1 MCKYTK
7 SIVFFFALLT
17 VSCSMQEK
25 DFKDNRE
32 NPGRVFYASIE
43 VPVGEAET
51 KVYAD
56 DDLSVL
62 WHEDD
67 RVSIFNKNTY
77 NQEYRFTGKTGSN
90 AGSFEKVTSGG
101 FVTGNPLSSV
111 YSVYPYSASTE
122 ISNQGLISV
131 DLPSTQTY
139 AQHSFGPKANT
150 MVSVSSDEMLL
161 FKNVGGYLV
170 LRLYGEDVEVSSITL
185 KGNNDEKLAGKA
197 TVSIISGGNPSVEM
211 NSDATKEITLT
222 CENPVT
228 IGNTATGYTEFWFVT
243 PPVSFSKGITIRVNG
258 PNGSYFEKSSS
269 KAISIGRN
277 TISRMAA
284 IEVELS
290 GGEDGFVVFKDDNFK
305 AYCVENFDTDKDG
318 KISIDEALAVTKI
331 DVNTEHITSLNGI
344 EYFENITELICKGPG
359 RDTRGGL
366 TTIDLTRNI
375 KLVKLNC
382 SYNLL
387 SSVDVSNNA
396 ELTSLSL
403 IYNRLKSLDVS
414 KNVALIGLGC
424 SGNQLSSIDVSN
436 NTELID
442 FACSH
447 NELLTLDVSKN
458 AALVRL
464 YCPSNRLTS
473 LEIKNKTKLDE
484 IDCSSNQLTSL
495 DVSNNTALSVLWCD
509 SNLLTVLDVSSCSA
523 LYQLECT
530 DNQLTSLDV
539 SNNYKFNVLKCTGNP
554 NLSELWLR
562 DGQTIHI
569 LKYDS
574 NITTIKYRDI
584 DDVTAIDLGLS
595 VKWASCNLGAEK
607 PEDYGDYYAWGETE
621 VKDDYSK
628 ATYKW
633 TNGSPYLL
641 LKYCPEDKASGWWG
655 GEGTPDGKVQL
666 DMDDDVARKKLGNN
680 WRMPTEEEF
689 VELINN
695 CTWEWTMENGVSG
708 KKITSNING
717 NSIFL
722 PAAGRYIGRSVFAP
736 ESHGSYWLRSINT
749 DSPDN
754 ALTMSIAP
762 GNVGAGSSDSRF
774 SGQSIRPVTK

>member
-1 MCKYTK
+1 MKMCNYTK
-7 SIVFFFALLT
+7 SIVFFFALLA

-25 DFKDNRE
+25 DFKDSRE
-32 NPGRVFYASIE
+32 NPGKVFYASIE

-197 TVSIISGGNPSVEM
+197 AVSIFSGGNPSVEM
-211 NSDATKEITLT
+211 NSDAAKEITLT
-222 CENPVT
+222 CDNPVT
-228 IGNTATGYTEFWFVT
+228 IGNTAAGYTEFWFVT

-277 TISRMAA
+277 TVSRMAA

-305 AYCVENFDTDKDG
+305 AYCVENFDTDG
-318 KISIDEALAVTKI
+318 NGEISFKEASVIDTI
-331 DVNTEHITSLNGI
+331 RVNTDNIYSVQGI
-344 EYFENITELICKGPG
+344 EHMSN
-359 RDTRGGL
+359 
-366 TTIDLTRNI
+366 
-375 KLVKLNC
+375 LVYLNC
-382 SYNLL
+382 SG
-387 SSVDVSNNA
+387 
-396 ELTSLSL
+396 SL
-403 IYNRLKSLDVS
+403 INKVGQG
-414 KNVALIGLGC
+414 KLIGL
-424 SGNQLSSIDVSN
+424 DVSN
-436 NTELID
+436 NTGLK
-442 FACSH
+442 FLACSG
-447 NELLTLDVSKN
+447 
-458 AALVRL
+458 
-464 YCPSNRLTS
+464 
-473 LEIKNKTKLDE
+473 
-484 IDCSSNQLTSL
+484 NQLTSL
-495 DVSNNTALSVLWCD
+495 DVSKNTALTSLRCGYNQLTTLDAHDNTSLTFLHCSYNKLTKLTGVNNSALVYLYCHYNQLTSVDVSNNIALVEMDCESNQLTSLNVSNNTKLLVLWCD
-509 SNLLTVLDVSSCSA
+509 SNLLPALDVSSCSA
-523 LYQLECT
+523 LHQLECT

-539 SNNYKFNVLKCTGNP
+539 SKNYEFNVLKCTGNP
-554 NLSELWLR
+554 NLIELWLR

-574 NITTIKYRDI
+574 NITTIKYRGI

-621 VKDDYSK
+621 PKSDYSWS
-628 ATYKW
+628 TYKW
-633 TNGSPYLL
+633 GSSSFNLT
-641 LKYCPEDKASGWWG
+641 KYNTKSTCGAVDNKTVLNPED
-655 GEGTPDGKVQL
+655 
-666 DMDDDVARKKLGNN
+666 DVVHGKLGGD
-680 WRMPTEEEF
+680 WRMPTYAEWT
-689 VELINN
+689 ELLTN
-695 CTWEWTMENGVSG
+695 CTWTWTTNHNESG
-708 KKITSNING
+708 ISGIIVTGHNG
-717 NSIFL
+717 NSIFF
-722 PAAGRYIGRSVFAP
+722 PAAGYRDDTNLLDAGSAGGYWSSSLTTGEPDYAGSVGFYSTDFNGGFSRRYFGRSV
-736 ESHGSYWLRSINT
+736 
-749 DSPDN
+749 
-754 ALTMSIAP
+754 
-762 GNVGAGSSDSRF
+762 
-774 SGQSIRPVTK
+774 RPVKE